1 TLNHNWNRKSFGDFD
16 FDFGDLFDIEGSLPK
31 SLELEYPDSNQH
43 GVSDYTSPQNSIDRL
58 GSGNLQANKKRL
70 PSDSATE
77 KLAEHGAFPAN
88 KKIRS
93 SDVLPGHLSSSGT
106 NDQVHQAFDLVHQG
120 QAEFHPTINLQESFA
135 QSTQTDYTLNKF
147 LESIMEVEQV
157 LHNTQGYAEKY
168 NNPFSEAESWLSN
181 FPSSFHDFETGP
193 NQHQVHHTQ
202 GNIETYNVPISE
214 AESWLSNFHSP
225 FHDSNTLL
233 NQRPEYSTQLNVKN
247 NEPLSRA
254 ESWLS
259 NFPSPFHDS
268 DTLPNQRSEF
278 HTPVN
283 AKIDD
288 EPYSDAESWLSN
300 FPSPFHDSDTLLN
313 QRPVYSTE
321 VNDENNEFRAE
332 SWLSN
337 SPTLFHESHNLPNQC
352 PKSHTQVNAKSNNGP
367 IAEAE
372 TWLSNIPSPVHDFDT
387 LLNQPSNY
395 QAHPTNYPAHT
406 ALPTTMIE
414 IPGSGAGVIQPGS
427 FFSSAPISPAEN
439 QIATAENTPI
449 YLPSIFLLNSLTTAN
464 QPPNSLEN
472 GDMPKVVKENYFATP
487 IGGSIDYKL
496 NLYYTIGLNNPL
508 LSKEIK
514 KILSV
519 PGFSYNLFQASMKS
533 FVKLKQVL
541 NEKHK
546 DLFPIKLESL
556 ISKEDFRHFQV
567 GTFRLK
573 SEVSVNEII
582 GFVQKAL
589 KQNGLQEKITLDNYI
604 ASIFDKAGLENL
616 GNHSQF
622 ENPTDLATEE
632 LEVESNDAFKGII
645 ALHKHLFFSERF
657 SLKPIVRISI
667 EERLTKKVLNEISV
681 QLGLKRLKS
690 LGLENKL
697 NFLEGLR
704 KKFDGMMKKT
714 NKEEIDWC
722 ESAVRIVSAV
732 SNRIILINRIFSPF
746 DEVRI
751 KSLKENLTNFIEST
765 KVFFSD
771 FYEFLTDPEHKF
783 KGQINL
789 LDQDELKNSITNYKK
804 SKTFMFEHFSST
816 KIFLN
821 WVTSNFSKQDLA
833 QRKKF
838 KKSKLVNNFLTNI
851 ILIDFVET
859 YKYPLED
866 HLWL

>member
-1 TLNHNWNRKSFGDFD
+1 
-16 FDFGDLFDIEGSLPK
+16 
-31 SLELEYPDSNQH
+31 
-43 GVSDYTSPQNSIDRL
+43 
-58 GSGNLQANKKRL
+58 
-70 PSDSATE
+70 
-77 KLAEHGAFPAN
+77 
-88 KKIRS
+88 
-93 SDVLPGHLSSSGT
+93 
-106 NDQVHQAFDLVHQG
+106 
-120 QAEFHPTINLQESFA
+120 
-135 QSTQTDYTLNKF
+135 
-147 LESIMEVEQV
+147 
-157 LHNTQGYAEKY
+157 
-168 NNPFSEAESWLSN
+168 
-181 FPSSFHDFETGP
+181 
-193 NQHQVHHTQ
+193 
-202 GNIETYNVPISE
+202 
-214 AESWLSNFHSP
+214 
-225 FHDSNTLL
+225 
-233 NQRPEYSTQLNVKN
+233 
-247 NEPLSRA
+247 
-254 ESWLS
+254 
-259 NFPSPFHDS
+259 
-268 DTLPNQRSEF
+268 
-278 HTPVN
+278 
-283 AKIDD
+283 
-288 EPYSDAESWLSN
+288 
-300 FPSPFHDSDTLLN
+300 
-313 QRPVYSTE
+313 
-321 VNDENNEFRAE
+321 
-332 SWLSN
+332 
-337 SPTLFHESHNLPNQC
+337 
-352 PKSHTQVNAKSNNGP
+352 
-367 IAEAE
+367 
-372 TWLSNIPSPVHDFDT
+372 
-387 LLNQPSNY
+387 
-395 QAHPTNYPAHT
+395 
-406 ALPTTMIE
+406 MIE

-464 QPPNSLEN
+464 QPPKSANKLKNVFGNSDALGKNVLISDNGIENQAKSQLKELNEKKMRKKTYKNNEISQPYIFDTSALAHLPTDAPHEKKQSSLEN